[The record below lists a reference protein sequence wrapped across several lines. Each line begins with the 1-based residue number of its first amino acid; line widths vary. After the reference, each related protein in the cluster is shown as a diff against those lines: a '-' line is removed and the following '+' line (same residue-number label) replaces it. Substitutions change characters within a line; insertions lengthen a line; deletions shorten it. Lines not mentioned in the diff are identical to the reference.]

1 MKYFK
6 LILIIV
12 HCALLPSVVIFA
24 PLGNLSKLDCSRL
37 SQKLCIMHSSK
48 VHSQT
53 TLPHN
58 VANEFGYLLVYHNNR
73 ICPLQTLARDY
84 TIKLTGKTSY
94 KDFSAEQVLLGWF
107 FYYDEWRNEPM
118 IKIKGKDAQQTLGI
132 EGKYAS
138 FNDFTSPQGYKLTG
152 TQGKNFS
159 AADEKYNLIMM
170 HLTGSLLKIFP
181 HNNAQCTTHNF
192 CDKREQSSLLRLPS
206 KAKITT
212 EGSNAQSKETTNH
225 DNCDLSIE
233 NCALINWFALNDNLP
248 ADMPQSEWLFIRK
261 SMNLVAEYI
270 AHNQYDEAIDLIRKI
285 RKYQDT
291 QLGTLAPS
299 QAHITAERIY
309 NHLNFNR
316 PLAMALMT
324 IGILLYIIT
333 IITNK
338 TPLWSWL
345 ILTTTAIYLLFAVIL
360 RGYIAG
366 HFPLSNGFETM
377 QFLALIA
384 SLIPFLNLLFSRTR
398 KIKTN
403 SQLPILNL
411 LSPCLRGTSKAEGV
425 NNSSFLIP
433 NSTLICG
440 IALMVATM
448 SELNPRI
455 TLLMPVLQ
463 SPLLSIHVMVIMI
476 SYTLFAL
483 ITLNAIV
490 NLIKIKTNSQFT
502 IHNSQFTT
510 LTFALFLLTA
520 GIFIGAIWANVS
532 WGRYWGWDPKEVW
545 ALITMLIYSLPLH
558 RASLKIFQNPRFLNW
573 YYIFAFLS
581 VVITYFGVN
590 FILGGM
596 HSYA

>member
-1 MKYFK
+1 MKK
-6 LILIIV
+6 LSLLIIIL
-12 HCALLPSVVIFA
+12 HCAF
-24 PLGNLSKLDCSRL
+24 
-37 SQKLCIMHSSK
+37 CI

-58 VANEFGYLLVYHNNR
+58 VANEFGNLLVYHNNR

-212 EGSNAQSKETTNH
+212 EGSNTQSKETTNH

-248 ADMPQSEWLFIRK
+248 ADMPQAEWLFIRK

-333 IITNK
+333 IITNQA
-338 TPLWSWL
+338 PRWSWL
-345 ILTTTAIYLLFAVIL
+345 ILTPTAIYLLFAVIL

-490 NLIKIKTNSQFT
+490 NLIKIKTNSQFSVL
-502 IHNSQFTT
+502 NSQFSTLNSQFSILNSQLST

>member
-1 MKYFK
+1 MKPFK

-12 HCALLPSVVIFA
+12 HCALF
-24 PLGNLSKLDCSRL
+24 
-37 SQKLCIMHSSK
+37 IMHSPK

-53 TLPHN
+53 TLPHD
-58 VANEFGYLLVYHNNR
+58 VANEFGNLLVYHNNR

-107 FYYDEWRNEPM
+107 FYYDEWRNESM

-132 EGKYAS
+132 EGKYTS

-170 HLTGSLLKIFP
+170 NLTGSLLKIFP
-181 HNNAQCTTHNF
+181 HQTQ
-192 CDKREQSSLLRLPS
+192 DSS
-206 KAKITT
+206 
-212 EGSNAQSKETTNH
+212 Q
-225 DNCDLSIE
+225 LSTIH
-233 NCALINWFALNDNLP
+233 WFALNDNLP
-248 ADMPQSEWLFIRK
+248 ADMPQAEWLFIRK

-270 AHNQYDEAIDLIRKI
+270 AHSQYDEAIDLIRKI
-285 RKYQDT
+285 RKYQET

-299 QAHITAERIY
+299 KTRITAERIY

-324 IGILLYIIT
+324 IGILLYVIT

-338 TPLWSWL
+338 TPRWSWFIL
-345 ILTTTAIYLLFAVIL
+345 IPTAIYLLFAVVL
-360 RGYIAG
+360 RGYIAN

-384 SLIPFLNLLFSRTR
+384 SLMPFLTLLF
-398 KIKTN
+398 KQQK
-403 SQLPILNL
+403 
-411 LSPCLRGTSKAEGV
+411 
-425 NNSSFLIP
+425 NNSLFLIP
-433 NSTLICG
+433 NSILICG

-483 ITLNAIV
+483 ILLNA
-490 NLIKIKTNSQFT
+490 
-502 IHNSQFTT
+502 TT
-510 LTFALFLLTA
+510 
-520 GIFIGAIWANVS
+520 
-532 WGRYWGWDPKEVW
+532 
-545 ALITMLIYSLPLH
+545 
-558 RASLKIFQNPRFLNW
+558 
-573 YYIFAFLS
+573 
-581 VVITYFGVN
+581 N
-590 FILGGM
+590 FIKNNYELCNIN
-596 HSYA
+596 

>member
-1 MKYFK
+1 MKPFK

-37 SQKLCIMHSSK
+37 SQKLCIMHSQK
-48 VHSQT
+48 VHCQT
-53 TLPHN
+53 TLPRD
-58 VANEFGYLLVYHNNR
+58 VANEFGNLLVYHNNR

-170 HLTGSLLKIFP
+170 NLTGSLLKIFP
-181 HNNAQCTTHNF
+181 HNN
-192 CDKREQSSLLRLPS
+192 
-206 KAKITT
+206 
-212 EGSNAQSKETTNH
+212 
-225 DNCDLSIE
+225 
-233 NCALINWFALNDNLP
+233 ALINWFALNDNLP
-248 ADMPQSEWLFIRK
+248 ADMPQAEWLFIRK

-270 AHNQYDEAIDLIRKI
+270 AHSQYDEAIDLIRKI

-299 QAHITAERIY
+299 KTRITAERIY

-324 IGILLYIIT
+324 IGILLYVIT
-333 IITNK
+333 IISNK
-338 TPLWSWL
+338 TPHWSWF
-345 ILTTTAIYLLFAVIL
+345 ILTPTVIYLLFAVVL
-360 RGYIAG
+360 RGYIAN

-384 SLIPFLNLLFSRTR
+384 SLMPFLTLLFRGTR
-398 KIKTN
+398 KIRKD
-403 SQLPILNL
+403 SQL
-411 LSPCLRGTSKAEGV
+411 

-433 NSTLICG
+433 HSTLICG

-476 SYTLFAL
+476 SYALFAL

-490 NLIKIKTNSQFT
+490 NLIRIKTNTQLSTKSSPKLGEVPKAEGYANSQLS
-502 IHNSQFTT
+502 ILNSQFST
-510 LTFALFLLTA
+510 LTIALFLLTA

>member
-1 MKYFK
+1 MKK
-6 LILIIV
+6 LSLLIIIV
-12 HCALLPSVVIFA
+12 HCV
-24 PLGNLSKLDCSRL
+24 
-37 SQKLCIMHSSK
+37 LCTL
-48 VHSQT
+48 HSQT
-53 TLPHN
+53 TLPHD
-58 VANEFGYLLVYHNNR
+58 VANEFGNLLVYHNNR

-94 KDFSAEQVLLGWF
+94 KDFSAEQVLMGWF

-152 TQGKNFS
+152 TRGKNFS

-170 HLTGSLLKIFP
+170 NLTGSLLKIFP
-181 HNNAQCTTHNF
+181 YQTQDTRHKTQDILQVA
-192 CDKREQSSLLRLPS
+192 DSSQLSTLNS
-206 KAKITT
+206 K
-212 EGSNAQSKETTNH
+212 
-225 DNCDLSIE
+225 LSTIH
-233 NCALINWFALNDNLP
+233 WFALNDNLP
-248 ADMPQSEWLFIRK
+248 ADMPQAEWLFIRK
-261 SMNLVAEYI
+261 SMNLVAEHI
-270 AHNQYDEAIDLIRKI
+270 AHTQYDEAIDLIRKI

-291 QLGTLAPS
+291 QLGSFAPS
-299 QAHITAERIY
+299 KARITAERIY

-324 IGILLYIIT
+324 LGIILYIIT

-338 TPLWSWL
+338 TPRWSWL
-345 ILTTTAIYLLFAVIL
+345 ILTPTAIYLLIAVIL

-384 SLIPFLNLLFSRTR
+384 SLMPFLTLLFKR
-398 KIKTN
+398 KNTN
-403 SQLPILNL
+403 QNSSL
-411 LSPCLRGTSKAEGV
+411 LTP
-425 NNSSFLIP
+425 NSSFLIP

-476 SYTLFAL
+476 SYALFAL
-483 ITLNAIV
+483 IVLNATTS
-490 NLIKIKTNSQFT
+490 LIKNNYELCIMNYELN
-502 IHNSQFTT
+502 I
-510 LTFALFLLTA
+510 FALFLLTA

-558 RASLKIFQNPRFLNW
+558 RSSLKIFQNPRFLNW

>member
-1 MKYFK
+1 MKK
-6 LILIIV
+6 LSLLIIIL
-12 HCALLPSVVIFA
+12 HCV
-24 PLGNLSKLDCSRL
+24 
-37 SQKLCIMHSSK
+37 LCT

-53 TLPHN
+53 TLPHD
-58 VANEFGYLLVYHNNR
+58 VANEFGNLLVYHNNR

-94 KDFSAEQVLLGWF
+94 KDFSAEQILLGWF

-170 HLTGSLLKIFP
+170 NLTGSLLKIFP
-181 HNNAQCTTHNF
+181 HQTQ
-192 CDKREQSSLLRLPS
+192 DSS
-206 KAKITT
+206 
-212 EGSNAQSKETTNH
+212 Q
-225 DNCDLSIE
+225 LSTIH
-233 NCALINWFALNDNLP
+233 WFALNDNLP
-248 ADMPQSEWLFIRK
+248 ADMPQTEWLFIRK

-270 AHNQYDEAIDLIRKI
+270 AHSQYNEAIDLIRKI
-285 RKYQDT
+285 RKYQET
-291 QLGTLAPS
+291 QLGTFTPS
-299 QAHITAERIY
+299 KTRITAEHIY

-324 IGILLYIIT
+324 IGILLYVIT
-333 IITNK
+333 IISNK
-338 TPLWSWL
+338 TPRWSWF
-345 ILTTTAIYLLFAVIL
+345 ILTPTTIYLLFAIVL

-384 SLIPFLNLLFSRTR
+384 SLMPFITLLFKR
-398 KIKTN
+398 KNTN
-403 SQLPILNL
+403 
-411 LSPCLRGTSKAEGV
+411 

-433 NSTLICG
+433 NSSLICG

-483 ITLNAIV
+483 ILLNAIV
-490 NLIKIKTNSQFT
+490 NLIRIKTNSQLST
-502 IHNSQFTT
+502 LNSQFST

-596 HSYA
+596 HSYT

>member
-1 MKYFK
+1 
-6 LILIIV
+6 
-12 HCALLPSVVIFA
+12 
-24 PLGNLSKLDCSRL
+24 
-37 SQKLCIMHSSK
+37 
-48 VHSQT
+48 
-53 TLPHN
+53 
-58 VANEFGYLLVYHNNR
+58 
-73 ICPLQTLARDY
+73 
-84 TIKLTGKTSY
+84 
-94 KDFSAEQVLLGWF
+94 
-107 FYYDEWRNEPM
+107 
-118 IKIKGKDAQQTLGI
+118 
-132 EGKYAS
+132 
-138 FNDFTSPQGYKLTG
+138 
-152 TQGKNFS
+152 
-159 AADEKYNLIMM
+159 MM

-181 HNNAQCTTHNF
+181 HNNAQ
-192 CDKREQSSLLRLPS
+192 S
-206 KAKITT
+206 K
-212 EGSNAQSKETTNH
+212 NTTNH
-225 DNCDLSIE
+225 NNCELCIE
-233 NCALINWFALNDNLP
+233 NSALIHWFALNDNLP
-248 ADMPQSEWLFIRK
+248 ADMPQAEWLFIRK

-270 AHNQYDEAIDLIRKI
+270 AHNQHDEAIDLIRKI
-285 RKYQDT
+285 RQYQDT
-291 QLGTLAPS
+291 QLGTLTPS
-299 QAHITAERIY
+299 KTRITAERIY

-324 IGILLYIIT
+324 IGILLYVIT

-338 TPLWSWL
+338 TPQWSWL
-345 ILTTTAIYLLFAVIL
+345 ILTPTAIYLLFAISL
-360 RGYIAG
+360 RGYIAN

-384 SLIPFLNLLFSRTR
+384 SLLPFLNLLFRGAFKKRRS
-398 KIKTN
+398 
-403 SQLPILNL
+403 SQSSILNL

-433 NSTLICG
+433 HSSLICG

-463 SPLLSIHVMVIMI
+463 SPLLSIHVMVIML

-490 NLIKIKTNSQFT
+490 NLIKIKIKIKIKTNTQLSTKSSPKLGEVPKAEGYANSQLSILNSQF
-502 IHNSQFTT
+502 ST

-558 RASLKIFQNPRFLNW
+558 RASLKTFQNPRFLNW

-590 FILGGM
+590 FILGGL

>member
-1 MKYFK
+1 MKK
-6 LILIIV
+6 ILLITILIHRALSFV
-12 HCALLPSVVIFA
+12 HC
-24 PLGNLSKLDCSRL
+24 
-37 SQKLCIMHSSK
+37 
-48 VHSQT
+48 QT
-53 TLPHN
+53 TLPHD
-58 VANEFGYLLVYHNNR
+58 VANEFGNLLVYHNNR

-138 FNDFTSPQGYKLTG
+138 FNDFTSPEGYKFTG

-170 HLTGSLLKIFP
+170 NLTGSLLKIFP
-181 HNNAQCTTHNF
+181 HNNA
-192 CDKREQSSLLRLPS
+192 S
-206 KAKITT
+206 
-212 EGSNAQSKETTNH
+212 
-225 DNCDLSIE
+225 
-233 NCALINWFALNDNLP
+233 INWFALNDNLP
-248 ADMPQSEWLFIRK
+248 ADMPQAEWLFIRK

-270 AHNQYDEAIDLIRKI
+270 AHSQYNEAIDLIRKI
-285 RKYQDT
+285 RRYQET

-299 QAHITAERIY
+299 KTRITAERIY

-324 IGILLYIIT
+324 IGILLYVIT
-333 IITNK
+333 IISNK
-338 TPLWSWL
+338 TPRWSWF
-345 ILTTTAIYLLFAVIL
+345 ILTPTVIYLLFAVVL

-384 SLIPFLNLLFSRTR
+384 SLMPFLTLLF
-398 KIKTN
+398 KQQKN
-403 SQLPILNL
+403 
-411 LSPCLRGTSKAEGV
+411 TSL
-425 NNSSFLIP
+425 FLIP
-433 NSTLICG
+433 NSILICG

-483 ITLNAIV
+483 ILLNATT
-490 NLIKIKTNSQFT
+490 NLIKSNYELCNINYKLN
-502 IHNSQFTT
+502 I
-510 LTFALFLLTA
+510 FALFLLTA

-558 RASLKIFQNPRFLNW
+558 RASLKTFQNPRFLNW

>member
-1 MKYFK
+1 
-6 LILIIV
+6 
-12 HCALLPSVVIFA
+12 
-24 PLGNLSKLDCSRL
+24 
-37 SQKLCIMHSSK
+37 
-48 VHSQT
+48 
-53 TLPHN
+53 
-58 VANEFGYLLVYHNNR
+58 
-73 ICPLQTLARDY
+73 
-84 TIKLTGKTSY
+84 
-94 KDFSAEQVLLGWF
+94 
-107 FYYDEWRNEPM
+107 
-118 IKIKGKDAQQTLGI
+118 
-132 EGKYAS
+132 
-138 FNDFTSPQGYKLTG
+138 
-152 TQGKNFS
+152 
-159 AADEKYNLIMM
+159 
-170 HLTGSLLKIFP
+170 
-181 HNNAQCTTHNF
+181 
-192 CDKREQSSLLRLPS
+192 
-206 KAKITT
+206 
-212 EGSNAQSKETTNH
+212 
-225 DNCDLSIE
+225 
-233 NCALINWFALNDNLP
+233 
-248 ADMPQSEWLFIRK
+248 
-261 SMNLVAEYI
+261 MNLVAEYI
-270 AHNQYDEAIDLIRKI
+270 AHSQYNKAIDLIRKI
-285 RKYQDT
+285 RKYQET
-291 QLGTLAPS
+291 QLGTFTPS
-299 QAHITAERIY
+299 KTRITAERIY

-324 IGILLYIIT
+324 IGILLYVIT
-333 IITNK
+333 IISNK
-338 TPLWSWL
+338 TPRWSWFT
-345 ILTTTAIYLLFAVIL
+345 LTPTAIYLLFAVIL

-377 QFLALIA
+377 QFLAFIA
-384 SLIPFLNLLFSRTR
+384 SLMPFITLLFKR
-398 KIKTN
+398 KNTN
-403 SQLPILNL
+403 
-411 LSPCLRGTSKAEGV
+411 

-433 NSTLICG
+433 NSSLICG

-490 NLIKIKTNSQFT
+490 NLIKIKTNSQLS
-502 IHNSQFTT
+502 ILNSQFST

>member
-1 MKYFK
+1 M
-6 LILIIV
+6 
-12 HCALLPSVVIFA
+12 HCA
-24 PLGNLSKLDCSRL
+24 
-37 SQKLCIMHSSK
+37 LCIMHSPK

-53 TLPHN
+53 TLPHDI
-58 VANEFGYLLVYHNNR
+58 ANEFGNLLVYHNNR

-94 KDFSAEQVLLGWF
+94 KDFSAEQVLTGWF

-138 FNDFTSPQGYKLTG
+138 FNDFYSTKGYKLTG

-181 HNNAQCTTHNF
+181 HQTQ
-192 CDKREQSSLLRLPS
+192 DSSKLSTESSPKLGEVPKAEGYANSQLSTLNS
-206 KAKITT
+206 K
-212 EGSNAQSKETTNH
+212 
-225 DNCDLSIE
+225 LSTIH
-233 NCALINWFALNDNLP
+233 WFALNDNLP
-248 ADMPQSEWLFIRK
+248 ADIPQAEWLFIRK

-270 AHNQYDEAIDLIRKI
+270 AHNQHDEAIDLIRKI

-291 QLGTLAPS
+291 QLGSLTPS
-299 QAHITAERIY
+299 SARITAERIY

-316 PLAMALMT
+316 PLAIALMT
-324 IGILLYIIT
+324 LGILLYIIT
-333 IITNK
+333 IISNK

-345 ILTTTAIYLLFAVIL
+345 ILTPTAIYLLFAIVL

-377 QFLALIA
+377 QFIALIA
-384 SLIPFLNLLFSRTR
+384 ALIPFLTLLFRGAFKNRRGSQSS
-398 KIKTN
+398 ILN
-403 SQLPILNL
+403 SQLSTL
-411 LSPCLRGTSKAEGV
+411 
-425 NNSSFLIP
+425 NSSFLIP
-433 NSTLICG
+433 HSTLICG

-490 NLIKIKTNSQFT
+490 NLIKIKTNTQLSTKSSPKLGEVPKAEGYANSQPST
-502 IHNSQFTT
+502 LNSQFST

-545 ALITMLIYSLPLH
+545 ALITMLIYSIPLH
-558 RASLKIFQNPRFLNW
+558 RASIKIFQNPRFLNW
-573 YYIFAFLS
+573 YYCLAFLS
-581 VVITYFGVN
+581 VIITYFGVN
-590 FILGGM
+590 FILGGL

>member
-1 MKYFK
+1 
-6 LILIIV
+6 
-12 HCALLPSVVIFA
+12 
-24 PLGNLSKLDCSRL
+24 
-37 SQKLCIMHSSK
+37 
-48 VHSQT
+48 
-53 TLPHN
+53 
-58 VANEFGYLLVYHNNR
+58 
-73 ICPLQTLARDY
+73 
-84 TIKLTGKTSY
+84 
-94 KDFSAEQVLLGWF
+94 
-107 FYYDEWRNEPM
+107 
-118 IKIKGKDAQQTLGI
+118 
-132 EGKYAS
+132 
-138 FNDFTSPQGYKLTG
+138 
-152 TQGKNFS
+152 
-159 AADEKYNLIMM
+159 
-170 HLTGSLLKIFP
+170 
-181 HNNAQCTTHNF
+181 
-192 CDKREQSSLLRLPS
+192 
-206 KAKITT
+206 
-212 EGSNAQSKETTNH
+212 
-225 DNCDLSIE
+225 
-233 NCALINWFALNDNLP
+233 
-248 ADMPQSEWLFIRK
+248 MPQAEWLFIRK

-270 AHNQYDEAIDLIRKI
+270 AHSQYDEAIDLIRKI

-299 QAHITAERIY
+299 KTRITAERIY

-324 IGILLYIIT
+324 IGILLYVIT
-333 IITNK
+333 IISNK
-338 TPLWSWL
+338 TPRWSWF
-345 ILTTTAIYLLFAVIL
+345 ILTPTVIYLLFAVVL
-360 RGYIAG
+360 RGYIAN

-384 SLIPFLNLLFSRTR
+384 ALIPFITLLFKR
-398 KIKTN
+398 KNTN
-403 SQLPILNL
+403 
-411 LSPCLRGTSKAEGV
+411 

-433 NSTLICG
+433 NSILICG

-483 ITLNAIV
+483 ILLNATT
-490 NLIKIKTNSQFT
+490 NLIKNNYELCNINYKLN
-502 IHNSQFTT
+502 I
-510 LTFALFLLTA
+510 FALFLLTA

>member
-58 VANEFGYLLVYHNNR
+58 VANEFGNLLVYHNNR

-181 HNNAQCTTHNF
+181 HQTQDSPQLST
-192 CDKREQSSLLRLPS
+192 ESSPKLGEVP
-206 KAKITT
+206 KA
-212 EGSNAQSKETTNH
+212 EGYANSQ
-225 DNCDLSIE
+225 LSTIH
-233 NCALINWFALNDNLP
+233 WFALNDNLP
-248 ADMPQSEWLFIRK
+248 ADMPQAEWLFIRK
-261 SMNLVAEYI
+261 SMNLVSEYI

-291 QLGTLAPS
+291 QLGSLAPS
-299 QAHITAERIY
+299 SARITAERIY

-324 IGILLYIIT
+324 IGILLYVIT
-333 IITNK
+333 IITNQA
-338 TPLWSWL
+338 PRWSWL
-345 ILTTTAIYLLFAVIL
+345 ILTPTAIYLLFAIIL

-384 SLIPFLNLLFSRTR
+384 SLIPFLNLLFRGTR

-411 LSPCLRGTSKAEGV
+411 LSPCLRGTSEAEGV

-433 NSTLICG
+433 HSTLICG

-490 NLIKIKTNSQFT
+490 NLIKIKTNSQFST
-502 IHNSQFTT
+502 LNSQLST

>member
-1 MKYFK
+1 MKK
-6 LILIIV
+6 LSLLIIIV

-37 SQKLCIMHSSK
+37 SQKLCIMHSQK

-53 TLPHN
+53 TLPHD
-58 VANEFGYLLVYHNNR
+58 VANEFGNLLVYHNNR

-94 KDFSAEQVLLGWF
+94 KDFSAEQVLMGWF

-152 TQGKNFS
+152 TRGKNFS

-170 HLTGSLLKIFP
+170 NLTGSLLKIFP
-181 HNNAQCTTHNF
+181 YQTQ
-192 CDKREQSSLLRLPS
+192 DSSQLSTYSPPVLGGVPEGGGGS
-206 KAKITT
+206 K
-212 EGSNAQSKETTNH
+212 
-225 DNCDLSIE
+225 LSTLNSQLSTIH
-233 NCALINWFALNDNLP
+233 WFALNDNLP
-248 ADMPQSEWLFIRK
+248 ADMPQAEWLFIRK

-270 AHNQYDEAIDLIRKI
+270 AHTQYNEAIDLIRKI

-291 QLGTLAPS
+291 QLGTFAPS
-299 QAHITAERIY
+299 KAHITAERIY

-324 IGILLYIIT
+324 LGIILYIIT

-338 TPLWSWL
+338 TPRWSWL
-345 ILTTTAIYLLFAVIL
+345 ILTPTAIYLLIAVIL

-384 SLIPFLNLLFSRTR
+384 SLMPFLTLLFR
-398 KIKTN
+398 KNTN
-403 SQLPILNL
+403 QNSSFLIP
-411 LSPCLRGTSKAEGV
+411 
-425 NNSSFLIP
+425 NSSFLIP

-483 ITLNAIV
+483 IVLNATTS
-490 NLIKIKTNSQFT
+490 LIKNNYELCIMNYELN
-502 IHNSQFTT
+502 I
-510 LTFALFLLTA
+510 FALFLLTA

-558 RASLKIFQNPRFLNW
+558 RSSLKIFQNPRFLNW

-590 FILGGM
+590 FILGGL

>member
-1 MKYFK
+1 MKPFK

-12 HCALLPSVVIFA
+12 HCAL
-24 PLGNLSKLDCSRL
+24 
-37 SQKLCIMHSSK
+37 CIMHSPK

-58 VANEFGYLLVYHNNR
+58 IANEFGNLLVYHNNR

-94 KDFSAEQVLLGWF
+94 KDFSAEQILLGWF

-181 HNNAQCTTHNF
+181 HQTQ
-192 CDKREQSSLLRLPS
+192 DSSQLSTESSPKLGEVP
-206 KAKITT
+206 KA
-212 EGSNAQSKETTNH
+212 EGYANSQ
-225 DNCDLSIE
+225 LSTLNSQLSTIH
-233 NCALINWFALNDNLP
+233 WFALNDNLP
-248 ADMPQSEWLFIRK
+248 ADMPQAEWLFIRK

-299 QAHITAERIY
+299 KTRITAERIY

-324 IGILLYIIT
+324 IGILLYVIT
-333 IITNK
+333 IITNQA
-338 TPLWSWL
+338 PHWSWL
-345 ILTTTAIYLLFAVIL
+345 ILTPTAIYLLFAVIL

-384 SLIPFLNLLFSRTR
+384 SLMPFLTLLFRGTR

-433 NSTLICG
+433 HSILICG

-490 NLIKIKTNSQFT
+490 NLIKIKTNSQFST
-502 IHNSQFTT
+502 KSSPKLGEVPKAEGYANSQLST